1 MYLKID
7 SNNKIVD
14 IKEVEFAVEEGFA
27 YLEDAI
33 PYSMLETNDI
43 YLISE
48 TPRAF
53 KYIPKIV
60 LVPTEIELLQAKT
73 REQEV
78 AILELAELI
87 SGVIV

>member
-1 MYLKID
+1 
-7 SNNKIVD
+7 
-14 IKEVEFAVEEGFA
+14 
-27 YLEDAI
+27 
-33 PYSMLETNDI
+33 MLETNDI